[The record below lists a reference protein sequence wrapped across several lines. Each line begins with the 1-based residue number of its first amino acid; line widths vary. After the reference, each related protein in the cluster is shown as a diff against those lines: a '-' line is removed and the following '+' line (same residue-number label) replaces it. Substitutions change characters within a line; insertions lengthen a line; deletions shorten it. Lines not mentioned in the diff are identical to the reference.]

1 MAWENGLELF
11 WTRVQIQGQNKRPER
26 KLAPGPS
33 LMVPVVGVEPTRYRY
48 HWILSPARL
57 PISPQRQEKQRTN
70 YNISLRFLQANFA
83 WIFANQDGTFTRSGK
98 APFGRRKIFPSR
110 TKLRR
115 SLAYSVVFLYNDRKI
130 HFDSIGGSAWNHA
143 WPSSASL

>member
-1 MAWENGLELF
+1 MRIKCRKKEKPRTHFAYRGSLLAWENGLELF

-57 PISPQRQEKQRTN
+57 PIPSYRHYSIYYTRKQKRIKTFLFSRQDF
-70 YNISLRFLQANFA
+70 SRFFLTGQIFYANF
-83 WIFANQDGTFTRSGK
+83 IFTETGACINAQL
-98 APFGRRKIFPSR
+98 I
-110 TKLRR
+110 L
-115 SLAYSVVFLYNDRKI
+115 
-130 HFDSIGGSAWNHA
+130 
-143 WPSSASL
+143 